1 MMDLM
6 TVGIFSGCFVV
17 VLVLVWLLS
26 FLTKEQSYED
36 GLRQQK
42 GGRLAALG
50 VNKNNK
56 EEGGKGKRQA
66 KQQDKPA
73 KAKKQAQQV
82 RPSLLFKLV
91 QENVSIRMFF
101 CVIVEHPRQNLLEF
115 VAFSKG

>member
-1 MMDLM
+1 MDLM

-66 KQQDKPA
+66 MLSAEKILSQCREMISGSGCQGLKFA
-73 KAKKQAQQV
+73 IFHQG
-82 RPSLLFKLV
+82 
-91 QENVSIRMFF
+91 E
-101 CVIVEHPRQNLLEF
+101 
-115 VAFSKG
+115 